1 MRIWFSKRQKN
12 FLKFFFQIW
21 IQPKFPV
28 FNWVD
33 FRELKQNLPP
43 NIGLSS
49 ISGGGGY
56 KKWKKTRR
64 NKILLFARRI
74 KKKFLKHINRRNLI
88 WFNVA
93 EFCPICLSILRSITF
108 LRIVNIKIHIFLST
122 ILFRVSIS
130 NIRKMLQY
138 FTKNLDGPLT
148 SVKTL

>member
-1 MRIWFSKRQKN
+1 MRIWFSKRQKK
-12 FLKFFFQIW
+12 FLKFFLQIW

-28 FNWVD
+28 FNWVN

-56 KKWKKTRR
+56 GKWKKQEEE
-64 NKILLFARRI
+64 KILLFAWRI

-93 EFCPICLSILRSITF
+93 EFCPICLSILWSITF
-108 LRIVNIKIHIFLST
+108 LRIVNMKIHIFLST
-122 ILFRVSIS
+122 ILFRVSTS
-130 NIRKMLQY
+130 NTRKML
-138 FTKNLDGPLT
+138 
-148 SVKTL
+148 